1 MAADERDWSFVWKA
15 ELPRWLKALETYL
28 PDRQWSVKG
37 DKILGLCPSPD
48 HHETKVGSFAVMPSR
63 RFASCLSAA
72 CQFFEP
78 DPISF
83 FMRTTALPFSS
94 VANDIVRGILGV
106 KLSSKLEEELDAER
120 QAQELRGKLASAFK
134 RTLALALANPT
145 SPNYAYLQPGVQ
157 YLLSRGVDPNSFD
170 SLPIGLAPTTVDLC
184 SLLSTDDV
192 QAALGWL
199 GGQLPESSTRASHAL
214 GAVVF
219 IYESAPFVVSG
230 LKLRPVPGV
239 KPAANIDIEPGTPAP
254 SSAPKGIW
262 LGKSSGHR
270 GFFGVRGCQH
280 LMGRDPDEIQGVG
293 KGFVVV
299 EGEFDAL
306 SGQRAE
312 RARCAGLPEIGYVA
326 GGGGSTPSLDWF
338 SRLGAQHVVVVGDND
353 KAGQGPS
360 ADAAKGKS
368 RYTARNAYRAT
379 SGPLTLLSNTTRMDV
394 SVYIWDGLNRVL
406 DAQGVHAKDL
416 DEVVVSGYYAAFRD
430 DLVGGK
436 YSYSRESW
444 ALHRTQLELQA
455 LAEKGRSDITAK
467 TEVINRYLPALHTPD
482 HKEWYLDALSESNDI
497 PESMVRNRRG
507 KDTSERDFIVKL
519 KEEITRRM
527 SFLAHD
533 ARRNLAYVKTRA
545 ATLTL
550 DLGKM
555 NQVTSQLE
563 MTVFRMGLLP
573 WVEERLGL
581 PDFVTAPLAHG
592 KPCPASLPKQIKVL
606 QEYLAICVGEL
617 AVASRPIGDL
627 KQVRQGFHFDRTDR
641 PVPGDVHTQ
650 TGVAPGGVVGRA
662 VLVNG
667 PDAYTT
673 WVRKD
678 AEPVWV
684 LATEGVIGNF
694 LPDTSD
700 TRWSDALSERALQL
714 PPRYTLAA
722 LYAKLWGVLN
732 KGWTFSLDARVQ
744 VMESKYIA
752 AFLIYAAVSGLM
764 PSTSLLWLVAPSQ
777 SGKSTLLMG
786 VACGLERPSCRL
798 VEASNGAAAYTPAGV
813 EQTTNM
819 DSRLF
824 CLDELE
830 STPDDPGK
838 QKVVANLLELLR
850 GLGTGGGAQRVKGS
864 ATGESVRT
872 HLRFP
877 ALAAAINPPTSDANV
892 SRWNFIRLT
901 KYLGVRRAPEEI
913 VLEEFGG
920 PDGVAQFR
928 GAMTLV
934 PMLHLHLFLQGL
946 DAVMDAPWRIQ
957 SFPGIDSRFV
967 TVVTPVMATL
977 HACGEDVDSFAYDY
991 LAHKGEERGL
1001 YATPQWLQ
1009 LLWTV
1014 MGTPIVRIQGIGAP
1028 RSIDSCLRD
1037 QALARELNAASVGA
1051 YLVRASDSG
1060 SRPAGEASLEGKP
1073 VLVLVG
1079 RLLAPNLPGLSEWGN
1094 GSPDGVMQILRQS
1107 NANISA
1113 AQIRRS
1119 NIISEIKNYVSMS
1132 LSANDVVALDV
1143 SALLSNPAIAPSK
1156 PSTLG
1161 QDPGQTD
1168 DMDAM
1173 LAMADAGM

>member
-28 PDRQWSVKG
+28 PDRQWIVKG

-48 HHETKVGSFAVMPSR
+48 HRETHVGSFAVMPSR

-78 DPISF
+78 NPISF

-106 KLSSKLEEELDAER
+106 KLTAKLEEELDAER
-120 QAQELRGKLASAFK
+120 QAQELRGKLAAAFK
-134 RTLALALANPT
+134 RTLSLALSNPT
-145 SPNYAYLQPGVQ
+145 NPNYAYLQPGVQ
-157 YLLSRGVDPNSFD
+157 YLLSRGVDPNMFD
-170 SLPIGLAPTTVDLC
+170 ALPIGLAPTTVDLC
-184 SLLSTDDV
+184 ALLSADDV
-192 QAALGWL
+192 QPALAWV
-199 GGQLPESSTRASHAL
+199 GGQLPESSTRTSHAL

-230 LKLRPVPGV
+230 LKLRPIPGV
-239 KPAANIDIEPGTPAP
+239 RPAADVNNESDTP
-254 SSAPKGIW
+254 STTTAPKGIW
-262 LGKSSGHR
+262 LGKQSGHR

-306 SGQRAE
+306 SGQNAE
-312 RARCAGLPEIGYVA
+312 RAMCGGLPEIGYVA

-338 SRLGAQHVVVVGDND
+338 SRLGAQHVVIVGDND
-353 KAGQGPS
+353 RAGQGPS
-360 ADAAKGKS
+360 AAAAQGKS
-368 RYTARNAYRAT
+368 RYTVRNAYRAT

-406 DAQGVHAKDL
+406 SAQSVDAKDL
-416 DEVVVSGYYAAFRD
+416 DEVVRAGYYASFRD
-430 DLVGGK
+430 DLVGGTH
-436 YSYSRESW
+436 SYSREAW

-455 LAEKGRSDITAK
+455 LADKGRADITAK

-482 HKEWYLDALSESNDI
+482 HKEWYLDALGDSNDI
-497 PESMVRNRRG
+497 PESMIRNRRG

-519 KEEITRRM
+519 KEEITRKM

-533 ARRNLAYVKTRA
+533 ARRNLAHVKTRA

-555 NQVTSQLE
+555 TQVVSQLE
-563 MTVFRMGLLP
+563 MTVFRVGVLP

-606 QEYLAICVGEL
+606 QEYLAIAISEL

-627 KQVRQGFHFDRTDR
+627 KQVRQGFHFDRADR
-641 PVPGDVHTQ
+641 PVSVDAHTQ
-650 TGVAPGGVVGRA
+650 LGIAQGDVVGRA
-662 VLVNG
+662 VVVNG
-667 PDAYTT
+667 PDTYTT
-673 WVRKD
+673 WVCKD
-678 AEPVWV
+678 RPPVWV
-684 LATEGVIGNF
+684 MATEGVIGNF
-694 LPDTSD
+694 LPDTND
-700 TRWSDALSERALQL
+700 TRWSEALSERALQL
-714 PPRYTLAA
+714 PPRYTLPA

-732 KGWTFSLDARVQ
+732 KGWTFSMDARIQ

-752 AFLIYAAVSGLM
+752 AFLIYAIVSGLM

-777 SGKSTLLMG
+777 SGKSTLLLG

-850 GLGTGGGAQRVKGS
+850 GLGTGGGAQRIKGS
-864 ATGESVRT
+864 TSGESVRT

-877 ALAAAINPPTSDANV
+877 AFAAAINPPTSDANV

-901 KYLGVRRAPEEI
+901 KYVGVRRAPEEI

-920 PDGVAQFR
+920 TEGVAAFR

-934 PMLHLHLFLQGL
+934 PLLSLHLFLQGL
-946 DAVMDAPWRIQ
+946 DAVMDAPWRTQ

-977 HACGEDVDSFAYDY
+977 HACGEDVDAFAYDY

-1009 LLWTV
+1009 LLWIV
-1014 MGTPIVRIQGIGAP
+1014 MGTPIVRIQGMGAP

-1037 QALARELNAASVGA
+1037 QALARELNNASIGA
-1051 YLVRASDSG
+1051 YVVRVSDV
-1060 SRPAGEASLEGKP
+1060 AGRAPGEPSLAGQT

-1079 RLLAPNLPGLSEWGN
+1079 RLLAPNLPGLSDWGN

-1107 NANISA
+1107 NANIPA
-1113 AQIRRS
+1113 ALIRKS
-1119 NIISEIKNYVSMS
+1119 DIIEEVKNYVSMS
-1132 LSANDVVALDV
+1132 LTANDVVALNV
-1143 SALLSNPAIAPSK
+1143 KELLSNPSIAPSK

-1161 QDPGQTD
+1161 QDPGQID
-1168 DMDAM
+1168 DLDAM
-1173 LAMADAGM
+1173 LGLSDAGL